1 LSIVKG
7 ESARNSQGKKE
18 NKETH
23 TMRTSKQVIKEIE
36 GRIEEYEDLLIAHD
50 NNQDAVHEL
59 NVAISELSH
68 LAEWI
73 RK

>member
-1 LSIVKG
+1 
-7 ESARNSQGKKE
+7 
-18 NKETH
+18 
-23 TMRTSKQVIKEIE
+23 MRTAKQVIKEIE
-36 GRIEEYEDLLIAHD
+36 GRIAEYKDLTIAHD

-68 LAEWI
+68 LVEWI

>member
-1 LSIVKG
+1 
-7 ESARNSQGKKE
+7 
-18 NKETH
+18 
-23 TMRTSKQVIKEIE
+23 MRTAKQVIKEIE
-36 GRIEEYEDLLIAHD
+36 GRIAEYKDLMIAHD

-68 LAEWI
+68 LVEWI

>member
-1 LSIVKG
+1 LSIVEG
-7 ESARNSQGKKE
+7 ESYRIAQGIKE

-36 GRIEEYEDLLIAHD
+36 GRIAEYKDLLIAHD

-68 LAEWI
+68 LVEWI